1 MDFHQLHKT
10 RVIELREMAA
20 KYGVEGTSA
29 LKKEQLVDF
38 LATKLGIDRHAH
50 GKLGINKDAV
60 KKRLREVKAERDA
73 ALAAHDDKALKQARR
88 RIHRLNR
95 EIRRAVERAARP

>member
-20 KYGVEGTSA
+20 KHGLEGVSA

-38 LATKLGIDRHAH
+38 LVAKLGIDRHAH
-50 GKLGINKDAV
+50 GALGINKATI
-60 KKRLREVKAERDA
+60 KKQLTELKKERDQ
-73 ALAAHDDKALKQARR
+73 ALAAHDHKVLKTTRKRR
-88 RIHRLNR
+88 HRLKR
-95 EIRRAVERAARP
+95 EIRRAIQRSHA